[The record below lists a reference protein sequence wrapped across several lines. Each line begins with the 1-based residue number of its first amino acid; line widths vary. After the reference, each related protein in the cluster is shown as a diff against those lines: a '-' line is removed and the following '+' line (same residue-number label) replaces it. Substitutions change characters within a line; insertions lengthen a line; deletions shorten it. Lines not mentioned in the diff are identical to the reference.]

1 VSQVTNYNV
10 ENAAGNVVRTDINN
24 ILDAI
29 KTSNSGSS
37 DPGSPAKFMLYG
49 DSSDDIL
56 KVYDGS
62 AFKNIGD
69 VGEDNLGLLLR
80 SGGTMTGVILADD
93 ASGASTPAIAFDG
106 DPDTGIFRK
115 GANTLGLSTAG
126 TERAFIDSNGLTV
139 QARGDLRLAD
149 SDSSNWVALQA
160 ASAIGSN
167 VTFTLPSADGSD
179 GQMLQTDGSGVL
191 SFTTVQGVPSGAVFC
206 LAVSSV
212 PADYL
217 ECNGAA
223 VSRSTYAALFAV
235 IATTYG
241 AGNGSTT
248 FNLPDLRGEF
258 VRGWDHGRG
267 VDSGRSIANSQGS
280 QYTQHNH
287 AAGSLDVANKSLTGS
302 ATKIAESFTHGATSG
317 IFSKGSSQNDD
328 LTPRHVDT
336 SLTGTLNINAS
347 HDHSISG
354 NTGNRGGTGNSSETR
369 PRNIAM
375 MYIIKT

>member
-1 VSQVTNYNV
+1 MSQVTNYNV

-29 KTSNSGSS
+29 RTSNSGSS
-37 DPGSPAKFMLYG
+37 DPSNPVKFMLYG

-62 AFKNIGD
+62 NFKNIGD

-93 ASGASTPAIAFDG
+93 ASGASTPALAFDG

-115 GANTLGLSTAG
+115 AANTIGLSTAG
-126 TERAFIDSNGLTV
+126 TERAVIDSNGLTV

-179 GQMLQTDGSGVL
+179 GQMLKTDGSGTL

-206 LAVSSV
+206 LAVSAV

-223 VSRSTYAALFAV
+223 VSRTTYAALFAV
-235 IATTYG
+235 ISTTYG
-241 AGNGSTT
+241 AGNGSST

-258 VRGWDHGRG
+258 VRGWDNGRG
-267 VDSGRSIANSQGS
+267 ADSGRSIASSQGDQNES
-280 QYTQHNH
+280 HTHGV
-287 AAGSLDVANKSLTGS
+287 GSLDVANKSLTGT
-302 ATKIAESFTHGATSG
+302 ATDISETFQQGSTSG
-317 IFSKGSSQNDD
+317 IFGKGSNGTGP
-328 LTPRHVDT
+328 LTPSSADT
-336 SLTGTLNINAS
+336 SVTGTLTINAS

-354 NTGNRGGTGNSSETR
+354 STASSGGESR

>member
-1 VSQVTNYNV
+1 MAQVTNYNV

-29 KTSNSGSS
+29 RTSNSGGS
-37 DPGSPAKFMLYG
+37 DPSNPVKFMLYG

-62 AFKNIGD
+62 TFKNIGD

-106 DPDTGIFRK
+106 DADTGLFRRS
-115 GANTLGLSTAG
+115 ANAIGLSTAG
-126 TERAFIDSNGLTV
+126 TERAFIDGNGITV
-139 QARGDLRLAD
+139 KARGDLRLAD

-179 GQMLQTDGSGVL
+179 GQMLKTNGSGTL

-206 LAVSSV
+206 LAVSAV

-217 ECNGAA
+217 ECNGQS
-223 VSRSTYAALFAV
+223 VSRTTYAALFAV
-235 IATTYG
+235 IGTTYG
-241 AGNGSTT
+241 GSGSN
-248 FNLPDLRGEF
+248 FNVPDLRGEF

-302 ATKIAESFTHGATSG
+302 ANKISETFQTGATSG
-317 IFSKGSSQNDD
+317 IFSKGGNTQGT
-328 LTPRHVDT
+328 LTPKSVDT
-336 SLTGTLNINAS
+336 STTGTLNIDAS

>member
-1 VSQVTNYNV
+1 MSQVTNYTV
-10 ENAAGNVVRTDINN
+10 DNAAGNVVRADINS
-24 ILDAI
+24 IFDAVRS
-29 KTSNSGSS
+29 SNSGSS
-37 DPGSPAKFMLYG
+37 DPSNPVKFMLYG

-62 AFKNIGD
+62 NFKNIGD

-106 DPDTGIFRK
+106 DPDTGLFRK
-115 GANTLGLSTAG
+115 SANTIGLSTAG
-126 TERAFIDSNGLTV
+126 TERAVIDSNGLTV
-139 QARGDLRLAD
+139 QAQGDLRLAD

-179 GQMLQTDGSGVL
+179 GQMLKTNGSGTL

-217 ECNGAA
+217 ECNGDA
-223 VSRSTYAALFAV
+223 VSRTTYAALFAV
-235 IATTYG
+235 IGTTYG
-241 AGNGSTT
+241 STSGSN
-248 FNLPDLRGEF
+248 FRVPDLRGEF

-267 VDSGRSIANSQGS
+267 VDSERSIATSQGS
-280 QYTQHNH
+280 QFAQHKH
-287 AAGSLDVANKSLTGS
+287 SAGTLNVANKSLTGT
-302 ATKIAESFTHGATSG
+302 ATDISETFQVGSTSG
-317 IFSKGSSQNDD
+317 IFGKGANGTGP
-328 LTPRHVDT
+328 LTPSSADT
-336 SLTGTLNINAS
+336 SVTGTLTINAS
-347 HDHSISG
+347 HDHTF
-354 NTGNRGGTGNSSETR
+354 TGSTGSRGGSESR

>member
-1 VSQVTNYNV
+1 MSQVTNYNV

-29 KTSNSGSS
+29 RTSNSGGS
-37 DPGSPAKFMLYG
+37 DPSNPVKFMLYG

-62 AFKNIGD
+62 NFKNIGD

-93 ASGASTPAIAFDG
+93 ASGASTPALAFDG

-115 GANTLGLSTAG
+115 SANTIGLSTAG
-126 TERAFIDSNGLTV
+126 TERAVIDSNGLTI

-179 GQMLQTDGSGVL
+179 GQMLKTDGSGTL

-206 LAVSSV
+206 LAVSAV

-223 VSRSTYAALFAV
+223 VSRTTYAALFAV
-235 IATTYG
+235 ISTTYG
-241 AGNGSTT
+241 AGNGSST

-258 VRGWDHGRG
+258 VRGWDNGRG

-280 QYTQHNH
+280 QFAQHNH
-287 AAGSLDVANKSLTGS
+287 GVGSLDIANKSLTGT
-302 ATKIAESFTHGATSG
+302 ATDISETFQEGSTSG
-317 IFSKGSSQNDD
+317 IFGKGANGTGP
-328 LTPRHVDT
+328 LTPSSADT
-336 SLTGTLNINAS
+336 SVTGTLTINAS

-354 NTGNRGGTGNSSETR
+354 STANRGGDTAPNENR

>member
-1 VSQVTNYNV
+1 MSQVTNYNV

-29 KTSNSGSS
+29 RTSNSGGS
-37 DPGSPAKFMLYG
+37 DPSNPVKFMLYG

-62 AFKNIGD
+62 TFKNIGD
-69 VGEDNLGLLLR
+69 VGEDNLGLLSR
-80 SGGTMTGVILADD
+80 AGGTMTGVIYADD
-93 ASGASTPAIAFDG
+93 ASGANAPALSFDG
-106 DPDTGIFRK
+106 DADTGLFRRS
-115 GANTLGLSTAG
+115 ANAIGLSTAG
-126 TERAFIDSNGLTV
+126 TERAFIDGNGITV
-139 QARGDLRLAD
+139 KARGDLRLAD

-179 GQMLQTDGSGVL
+179 GQMLKTNGSGTL

-206 LAVSSV
+206 LAVSAV

-217 ECNGAA
+217 ECNGQS
-223 VSRSTYAALFAV
+223 VSRTTYAALFAV
-235 IATTYG
+235 IGTTYG
-241 AGNGSTT
+241 GSGSN
-248 FNLPDLRGEF
+248 FNVPDLRGEF

-302 ATKIAESFTHGATSG
+302 ATKIAESFTHGVTSG
-317 IFSKGSSQNDD
+317 VFSKGSNQNDN
-328 LTPRHVDT
+328 LTPKSVDT
-336 SLTGTLNINAS
+336 SLTGTLNIDAS

>member
-1 VSQVTNYNV
+1 MSQVTNYTV
-10 ENAAGNVVRTDINN
+10 DNAAGNVVRADINS
-24 ILDAI
+24 IFDAVRS
-29 KTSNSGSS
+29 SNSGSS
-37 DPGSPAKFMLYG
+37 DPSNPVKFMLYG

-62 AFKNIGD
+62 NFKNIGD

-106 DPDTGIFRK
+106 DPDTGLFRK
-115 GANTLGLSTAG
+115 SANTIGLSTAG

-179 GQMLQTDGSGVL
+179 GQMLKTNGSGTL

-217 ECNGAA
+217 ECNGDA
-223 VSRSTYAALFAV
+223 VSRTTYAALFAV
-235 IATTYG
+235 IGTTYG
-241 AGNGSTT
+241 STSGSN
-248 FNLPDLRGEF
+248 FRVPDLRGEF

-267 VDSGRSIANSQGS
+267 VDSGRSIANSQGDQNES
-280 QYTQHNH
+280 HDH
-287 AAGSLDVANKSLTGS
+287 ASGSLSVHTKTLTGT
-302 ATKIAESFTHGATSG
+302 ATDISETFQVGSTSG
-317 IFSKGSSQNDD
+317 IFGKGANGTGP
-328 LTPRHVDT
+328 LTPSSADT
-336 SLTGTLNINAS
+336 SVTGTLTINAS
-347 HDHSISG
+347 HDHTF
-354 NTGNRGGTGNSSETR
+354 TGSTGSRGGSESR

>member
-1 VSQVTNYNV
+1 MSQVTNYNV

-56 KVYDGS
+56 KIYDGS
-62 AFKNIGD
+62 AFKNIGN

-115 GANTLGLSTAG
+115 SANTIGLSTAG
-126 TERAFIDSNGLTV
+126 TERAVIDSNGLTV
-139 QARGDLRLAD
+139 QAQGDLRLAD

-179 GQMLQTDGSGVL
+179 GQMLKTDGSGTL

-206 LAVSSV
+206 LAVSAV

-217 ECNGAA
+217 ECNGQA
-223 VSRSTYAALFAV
+223 VSRTTYAALFAV
-235 IATTYG
+235 IGTTYG
-241 AGNGSTT
+241 STT
-248 FNLPDLRGEF
+248 GSNFKVPDLRGEF

-267 VDSGRSIANSQGS
+267 ADSGRSIATYQSAMNAIHSHGV
-280 QYTQHNH
+280 
-287 AAGSLDVANKSLTGS
+287 GSLDISNKSLTGS

-354 NTGNRGGTGNSSETR
+354 STANEGGSAR

>member
-1 VSQVTNYNV
+1 MSQVTNYNV

-29 KTSNSGSS
+29 RTSNSGGS
-37 DPGSPAKFMLYG
+37 DPSNPVKFMLYG

-62 AFKNIGD
+62 NFKNIGD

-93 ASGASTPAIAFDG
+93 ASGASTPALAFDG

-115 GANTLGLSTAG
+115 SANTIGLSTAG
-126 TERAFIDSNGLTV
+126 TERAVVDDNGITI
-139 QARGDLRLAD
+139 QAQGDLRLAD

-179 GQMLQTDGSGVL
+179 GQMLKTNGSGTL

-206 LAVSSV
+206 LAVSAV

-267 VDSGRSIANSQGS
+267 ADSGRSIATSQTYQNNTHS
-280 QYTQHNH
+280 H
-287 AAGSLDVANKSLTGS
+287 AKGSLSVATKSLTGT
-302 ATKIAESFTHGATSG
+302 ATDISETFQVGSTSG
-317 IFSKGSSQNDD
+317 IFGKGANGTGP
-328 LTPRHVDT
+328 LTPSSADT
-336 SLTGTLNINAS
+336 SVTGTLTITAS
-347 HDHSISG
+347 HNHTLSG
-354 NTGNRGGTGNSSETR
+354 STAATGGTETR
-369 PRNIAM
+369 VRNIAM